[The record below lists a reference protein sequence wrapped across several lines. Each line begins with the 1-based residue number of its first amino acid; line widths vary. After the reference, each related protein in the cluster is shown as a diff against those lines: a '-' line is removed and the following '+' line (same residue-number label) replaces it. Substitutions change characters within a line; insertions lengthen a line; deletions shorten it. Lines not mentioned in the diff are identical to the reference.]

1 MLSLTTNSKKL
12 YSSSFIE
19 NTDNIKC
26 SLFNKNDDIEN
37 DNCNKNESLDIEQI
51 DKLIKERNNRKNYY
65 SKSFNKVYIPL
76 SFIQKVKEFQNMEQK
91 STKRFETYS
100 NIFESIKREINDI
113 NYNISFLSNSSSKKK
128 ISNSSSKKKR
138 KHNLKKSISNSS
150 KKLFHTKNKKLQIIV
165 DDIEEKDEEYI
176 ISPNK
181 SIHKRGNSQVIDF
194 QITNFISNKTK
205 DDNNVNNNSLKKI
218 EINKENINNIKNNN
232 HRNNNNTN
240 ISTDFNEI
248 NEGKN
253 KIILTTSSK
262 KESLSN
268 IKIKMKNE
276 VSRRKQL
283 LEEKR
288 KLFFK
293 KNNVNNNKHTLIAEN
308 VEVNRP
314 CCHCQFQ

>member
-19 NTDNIKC
+19 NADNIKC

-37 DNCNKNESLDIEQI
+37 DNCIKNESLDIVQI

-150 KKLFHTKNKKLQIIV
+150 KKLFHTKNKKLQIII

-283 LEEKR
+283 LEERR

-308 VEVNRP
+308 EVYKP

>member
-1 MLSLTTNSKKL
+1 MLSLTTDSKKR
-12 YSSSFIE
+12 YSTSFIE

-37 DNCNKNESLDIEQI
+37 DNCIKNESLDIEQI

-128 ISNSSSKKKR
+128 ITNSTSKKKR
-138 KHNLKKSISNSS
+138 KNKLKKSISNSS

-276 VSRRKQL
+276 VSRRRQL

-293 KNNVNNNKHTLIAEN
+293 KNNVNNNKHTLIAES
-308 VEVNRP
+308 EVYKP

>member
-1 MLSLTTNSKKL
+1 MLSLTTDSKKR
-12 YSSSFIE
+12 YSTTFI
-19 NTDNIKC
+19 DNRDKIKC
-26 SLFNKNDDIEN
+26 SLFNKNDEIEY
-37 DNCNKNESLDIEQI
+37 DNCNQNESLDIEQI
-51 DKLIKERNNRKNYY
+51 DKLIKERNNKKNYY

-100 NIFESIKREINDI
+100 NIFESIKKEINDI

-128 ISNSSSKKKR
+128 ITKSSSKKR
-138 KHNLKKSISNSS
+138 KKNVKKSISYSN
-150 KKLFHTKNKKLQIIV
+150 KKLFHTKNKKLQIVI

-194 QITNFISNKTK
+194 EINLIK
-205 DDNNVNNNSLKKI
+205 DKNNDNIINNSLKKI
-218 EINKENINNIKNNN
+218 EINKENILKNKNNN
-232 HRNNNNTN
+232 QKNNNIN

-268 IKIKMKNE
+268 IKSKMRNQ
-276 VSRRKQL
+276 VSRRNKI

-293 KNNVNNNKHTLIAEN
+293 KNNVNNNKHMFIAEN
-308 VEVNRP
+308 VEINRP

>member
-1 MLSLTTNSKKL
+1 MYSLTTNSKKL

-19 NTDNIKC
+19 NADNIKC

-150 KKLFHTKNKKLQIIV
+150 KKLFHTKNKKLQIII

-194 QITNFISNKTK
+194 QITNFISNKNN
-205 DDNNVNNNSLKKI
+205 DNNNVNNNSLKKI

-276 VSRRKQL
+276 VSRRRQL

-308 VEVNRP
+308 EVYKP

>member
-1 MLSLTTNSKKL
+1 MLSLTTDSKKR
-12 YSSSFIE
+12 YSTTFI
-19 NTDNIKC
+19 DNRDKIKC
-26 SLFNKNDDIEN
+26 SLFNKNDEIEY
-37 DNCNKNESLDIEQI
+37 DNCNQNESLDIEQI
-51 DKLIKERNNRKNYY
+51 DKLIKERNNKKNYY

-100 NIFESIKREINDI
+100 NIFESIKKEINDI

-128 ISNSSSKKKR
+128 ITKSSSKKR
-138 KHNLKKSISNSS
+138 KKNVKKSISYSN
-150 KKLFHTKNKKLQIIV
+150 KKLFHTKNKKLQIVI

-194 QITNFISNKTK
+194 EINLIK
-205 DDNNVNNNSLKKI
+205 DKNNDNIINNSLKKI
-218 EINKENINNIKNNN
+218 EINKENILKNIKNNN
-232 HRNNNNTN
+232 QKNNNIN

-268 IKIKMKNE
+268 IKSKMRNQ
-276 VSRRKQL
+276 VSRRNKI

-293 KNNVNNNKHTLIAEN
+293 KNNVNNNKHMFIAEN
-308 VEVNRP
+308 VEINRP

>member
-1 MLSLTTNSKKL
+1 MLSLTTDSKKR
-12 YSSSFIE
+12 YSTTFI
-19 NTDNIKC
+19 DNRDKIKC
-26 SLFNKNDDIEN
+26 SLFNKNDEIEY
-37 DNCNKNESLDIEQI
+37 DNCNQNESLDIEQI
-51 DKLIKERNNRKNYY
+51 DKLIKERNNKKNYY

-100 NIFESIKREINDI
+100 NIFESIKKEINDI

-128 ISNSSSKKKR
+128 ITKSSSKKR
-138 KHNLKKSISNSS
+138 KNNVKKSISISN
-150 KKLFHTKNKKLQIIV
+150 KKLFHTKNKKLQIVI

-194 QITNFISNKTK
+194 EINLIK
-205 DDNNVNNNSLKKI
+205 DKNNDNIINNSLKKI
-218 EINKENINNIKNNN
+218 EINKENILKNIKNNN
-232 HRNNNNTN
+232 QKNNNIN

-268 IKIKMKNE
+268 IKSKMRNQ
-276 VSRRKQL
+276 VSRRNKI

-293 KNNVNNNKHTLIAEN
+293 KNNVNNNKRMFIAEN
-308 VEVNRP
+308 VEINRP

>member
-1 MLSLTTNSKKL
+1 MYSLTTNSKKL

-19 NTDNIKC
+19 NADNIKC

-150 KKLFHTKNKKLQIIV
+150 KKLFHTKNKKLQIII

-283 LEEKR
+283 LEERR

-308 VEVNRP
+308 EVYKP

>member
-1 MLSLTTNSKKL
+1 M
-12 YSSSFIE
+12 
-19 NTDNIKC
+19 
-26 SLFNKNDDIEN
+26 
-37 DNCNKNESLDIEQI
+37 
-51 DKLIKERNNRKNYY
+51 
-65 SKSFNKVYIPL
+65 
-76 SFIQKVKEFQNMEQK
+76 
-91 STKRFETYS
+91 
-100 NIFESIKREINDI
+100 
-113 NYNISFLSNSSSKKK
+113 
-128 ISNSSSKKKR
+128 
-138 KHNLKKSISNSS
+138 
-150 KKLFHTKNKKLQIIV
+150 QIIV

-194 QITNFISNKTK
+194 QITNFISNKNN
-205 DDNNVNNNSLKKI
+205 DNNNANKNSLKKI
-218 EINKENINNIKNNN
+218 EINKENIKNINNNN
-232 HRNNNNTN
+232 HKNNNNTN

-283 LEEKR
+283 LEERR

-308 VEVNRP
+308 EVYKP

>member
-1 MLSLTTNSKKL
+1 MLSLTTDSKKR
-12 YSSSFIE
+12 YSTSFIE

-150 KKLFHTKNKKLQIIV
+150 KKLFHTKNKKLQIII

-205 DDNNVNNNSLKKI
+205 DDNNVNNNFWNSCFCSSFL
-218 EINKENINNIKNNN
+218 IKNF
-232 HRNNNNTN
+232 
-240 ISTDFNEI
+240 SF
-248 NEGKN
+248 
-253 KIILTTSSK
+253 SK
-262 KESLSN
+262 TIFTIFE
-268 IKIKMKNE
+268 
-276 VSRRKQL
+276 
-283 LEEKR
+283 
-288 KLFFK
+288 
-293 KNNVNNNKHTLIAEN
+293 
-308 VEVNRP
+308 
-314 CCHCQFQ
+314 

>member
-19 NTDNIKC
+19 NADNIKC

-150 KKLFHTKNKKLQIIV
+150 KKLFHTKNKKLQIII

-308 VEVNRP
+308 EVYKP

>member
-19 NTDNIKC
+19 NADNIKC

-128 ISNSSSKKKR
+128 ITNSTSKKKR
-138 KHNLKKSISNSS
+138 KNKLKKSISNSS
-150 KKLFHTKNKKLQIIV
+150 KKLFHTKNKKLQIII

-218 EINKENINNIKNNN
+218 EINKDNINNIKNNN

-283 LEEKR
+283 LEERR

-308 VEVNRP
+308 EVYKP

>member
-19 NTDNIKC
+19 NADNIKC

-128 ISNSSSKKKR
+128 ITNSTSKKKR
-138 KHNLKKSISNSS
+138 KNKLKKSISNSS
-150 KKLFHTKNKKLQIIV
+150 KKLFHTKNKKLQIII

-283 LEEKR
+283 LEERR

-308 VEVNRP
+308 EVYKP

>member
-1 MLSLTTNSKKL
+1 MLSLTTDSKKR
-12 YSSSFIE
+12 YSTTFI
-19 NTDNIKC
+19 DNRDKIKC
-26 SLFNKNDDIEN
+26 SLFNKNDEIEY
-37 DNCNKNESLDIEQI
+37 DNCNQNESLDIEQI
-51 DKLIKERNNRKNYY
+51 DKLIKERNNKKNYY

-100 NIFESIKREINDI
+100 NIFESIKKEINDI

-128 ISNSSSKKKR
+128 ITKSSSKKR
-138 KHNLKKSISNSS
+138 KKNVKKSISYSN
-150 KKLFHTKNKKLQIIV
+150 KKLFHTKNKKLQIVI

-194 QITNFISNKTK
+194 EINLIK
-205 DDNNVNNNSLKKI
+205 DKNNDNIINNSLKKI
-218 EINKENINNIKNNN
+218 EINKENILKNIKNNN
-232 HRNNNNTN
+232 QKNNNIN

-268 IKIKMKNE
+268 IKSKMRNE
-276 VSRRKQL
+276 VSRRNKI

-293 KNNVNNNKHTLIAEN
+293 KNNVNNNKHMFIAEN
-308 VEVNRP
+308 VEINRP

>member
-1 MLSLTTNSKKL
+1 MLSLTTNSKKR
-12 YSSSFIE
+12 YSTTFI
-19 NTDNIKC
+19 DNRDKIKC
-26 SLFNKNDDIEN
+26 SLFNKNDDIEYDDYN
-37 DNCNKNESLDIEQI
+37 QNESLDIEQI
-51 DKLIKERNNRKNYY
+51 DKLIKERNNKKNYY

-100 NIFESIKREINDI
+100 NIFESIKKEINDI

-128 ISNSSSKKKR
+128 VTKSSSKKR
-138 KHNLKKSISNSS
+138 KKNVKKASSIST
-150 KKLFHTKNKKLQIIV
+150 KKLFHTKNKKLKIII

-194 QITNFISNKTK
+194 QITNFIQDK
-205 DDNNVNNNSLKKI
+205 NNNNINNNSLKKI
-218 EINKENINNIKNNN
+218 EINKENINKNKNNN
-232 HRNNNNTN
+232 QKNNNIN

-268 IKIKMKNE
+268 IKTKMRNE
-276 VSRRKQL
+276 VSRRNKI

-293 KNNVNNNKHTLIAEN
+293 KNNVDNNKHTFIAET
-308 VEVNRP
+308 VEINKP

>member
-1 MLSLTTNSKKL
+1 
-12 YSSSFIE
+12 
-19 NTDNIKC
+19 
-26 SLFNKNDDIEN
+26 
-37 DNCNKNESLDIEQI
+37 
-51 DKLIKERNNRKNYY
+51 
-65 SKSFNKVYIPL
+65 
-76 SFIQKVKEFQNMEQK
+76 
-91 STKRFETYS
+91 
-100 NIFESIKREINDI
+100 
-113 NYNISFLSNSSSKKK
+113 
-128 ISNSSSKKKR
+128 
-138 KHNLKKSISNSS
+138 
-150 KKLFHTKNKKLQIIV
+150 LQIII

-293 KNNVNNNKHTLIAEN
+293 KIMLIIIN
-308 VEVNRP
+308 IP
-314 CCHCQFQ
+314 

>member
-1 MLSLTTNSKKL
+1 MLSLTTDSKKR
-12 YSSSFIE
+12 YSTTFI
-19 NTDNIKC
+19 DNRDKIKC
-26 SLFNKNDDIEN
+26 SLFNKNDDIEYE
-37 DNCNKNESLDIEQI
+37 NCNQNESLDIEQI
-51 DKLIKERNNRKNYY
+51 DKLIKERNNKKNYY

-100 NIFESIKREINDI
+100 NIFESIKKEINDI

-128 ISNSSSKKKR
+128 ITKSVKKR
-138 KHNLKKSISNSS
+138 KKNVKKASSIST
-150 KKLFHTKNKKLQIIV
+150 KKLFHTKNKKLKIII

-194 QITNFISNKTK
+194 QITNFIQDK
-205 DDNNVNNNSLKKI
+205 NNNNINNNSLKKI
-218 EINKENINNIKNNN
+218 EINKENITKNIKNNN
-232 HRNNNNTN
+232 QKNININ

-268 IKIKMKNE
+268 IKTKMRNQI
-276 VSRRKQL
+276 SRRNKI
-283 LEEKR
+283 LEEKK

-293 KNNVNNNKHTLIAEN
+293 KNNVSNNNHTFIAET
-308 VEVNRP
+308 VEINNP

>member
-19 NTDNIKC
+19 NADNIKC

-268 IKIKMKNE
+268 IKTKMRNQI
-276 VSRRKQL
+276 SRRNKI
-283 LEEKR
+283 LEEKK

-293 KNNVNNNKHTLIAEN
+293 KNNVSNNNHTFIAET
-308 VEVNRP
+308 VEINNP

>member
-1 MLSLTTNSKKL
+1 MLSLTTDSKKR
-12 YSSSFIE
+12 YSTTFI
-19 NTDNIKC
+19 DNRDKIKC
-26 SLFNKNDDIEN
+26 SLFNKNDEIEY
-37 DNCNKNESLDIEQI
+37 DNCNQNESLDIEQI
-51 DKLIKERNNRKNYY
+51 DKLIKERNNKKNYY

-100 NIFESIKREINDI
+100 NIFESIKKEINDI

-128 ISNSSSKKKR
+128 ITKSSSKKR
-138 KHNLKKSISNSS
+138 KKNVKKSISYSN
-150 KKLFHTKNKKLQIIV
+150 KKLFHTKNKKLQIVI

-194 QITNFISNKTK
+194 EINLIK
-205 DDNNVNNNSLKKI
+205 DKNNDNIINNSLKKI
-218 EINKENINNIKNNN
+218 EINKENILKNIKNNQK
-232 HRNNNNTN
+232 NNNIN

-268 IKIKMKNE
+268 IKSKMRNE
-276 VSRRKQL
+276 VSRRNKI

-293 KNNVNNNKHTLIAEN
+293 KNNVNNNKHMFIAEN
-308 VEVNRP
+308 VEINRP

>member
-150 KKLFHTKNKKLQIIV
+150 KKLFHTKNKKLQIII

-308 VEVNRP
+308 EVYKP